1 MLQNQV
7 EEIKTHVEKVE
18 KLYQEIR
25 GIRHDMG
32 NHIMILQNLYEK
44 REYREAK
51 AYMTQLKQEL
61 DKITPE
67 IKTGNPITDIIL
79 TEKQK
84 EAEEKGIAFQC
95 NFHYPQSTKINV
107 FDISVIL
114 NNAITNAMENVNVKD
129 NPYIEI
135 NSYRE
140 KNAYLIEVKNSFSNE
155 LLLNEETGLPKTT
168 KEEKDKHGFG
178 LENIRR
184 VAQKYFGDMDITQ
197 KDQLVTLTVMLML
210 E

>member
-1 MLQNQV
+1 
-7 EEIKTHVEKVE
+7 
-18 KLYQEIR
+18 
-25 GIRHDMG
+25 
-32 NHIMILQNLYEK
+32 
-44 REYREAK
+44 
-51 AYMTQLKQEL
+51 
-61 DKITPE
+61 
-67 IKTGNPITDIIL
+67 
-79 TEKQK
+79 
-84 EAEEKGIAFQC
+84 
-95 NFHYPQSTKINV
+95 
-107 FDISVIL
+107 
-114 NNAITNAMENVNVKD
+114 MENVNVRD

-135 NSYRE
+135 SSYRE

-155 LLLNEETGLPKTT
+155 LLLNEKTGLPKTT